1 MASLHAAEVA
11 AVAADAKLAARA
23 AAVRAN
29 WRTVR
34 MSCRN
39 ALTGPA
45 LVGTIAVAGAML
57 GARRTPVTKPV
68 ECKCVK
74 ASPSFLRVVALAI
87 FSPLLEDAVARGLKH
102 FGMNRTAEAANDIP
116 VAEPSAPGGTTSPET

>member
-1 MASLHAAEVA
+1 MLSLRAAELA
-11 AVAADAKLAARA
+11 AVAADEKLAARA

-29 WRTVR
+29 WRTAG
-34 MSCRN
+34 MSFRN

-74 ASPSFLRVVALAI
+74 ASPSLLRAVALAI
-87 FSPLLEDAVARGLKH
+87 FSPLLKSAIERGLKH
-102 FGMNRTAEAANDIP
+102 FGTKAAAAASDLP
-116 VAEPSAPGGTTSPET
+116 VAEPSAPVGTTSPET